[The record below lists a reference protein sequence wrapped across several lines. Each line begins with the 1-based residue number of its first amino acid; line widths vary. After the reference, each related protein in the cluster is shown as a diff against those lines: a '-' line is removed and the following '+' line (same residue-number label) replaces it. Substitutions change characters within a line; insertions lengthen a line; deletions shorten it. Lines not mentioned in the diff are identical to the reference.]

1 MRSASFA
8 VLTHN
13 ETSEIERLLSI
24 LTSRLRE
31 DREIVVIDDFSDP
44 ETRRVLERFSDGDR
58 VRIFQRRLNKH
69 FGNQRNYM
77 ASKCSGRFLFVLDA
91 DQTPAPA
98 VMDNLDDI
106 LEMMEARDVDAC
118 KLPTLNTVDGL
129 TPHDIRKYRVKQ
141 DELGRIDWPNLS
153 TRIIRNRPG
162 MMCVNSVHEKLVGHR
177 RIYDFPADPKFAIGH
192 HKTIERF
199 RAAKDFYRTFP
210 LRRREKLQKSI
221 RKRAEFLRRIAHM
234 ERAQPQILEPSDFA
248 PDWD

>member
-1 MRSASFA
+1 MRSLSFA

-13 ETSEIERLLSI
+13 ETAEIGRLLSI

-31 DREIVVIDDFSDP
+31 DREIVIVDDFSVL

-106 LEMMEARDVDAC
+106 LEMMEARDIDAC
-118 KLPTLNTVDGL
+118 SLPTLTTVDGL
-129 TPHDIRKYRVKQ
+129 TARDIRKYRVKL
-141 DELGRIDWPNLS
+141 DELGRLDWPARS

-162 MMCVNSVHEKLVGHR
+162 MMCVNSVHEKLVGYR
-177 RIYDFPADPKFAIGH
+177 QIYNFPADPKFAIGH
-192 HKTIERF
+192 HKSIESF

-210 LRRREKLQKSI
+210 LRRLEKLQKSI
-221 RKRAEFLRRIAHM
+221 RKRADLLRRIAHM
-234 ERAQPQILEPSDFA
+234 ERAQPLVLQPTDFEPK
-248 PDWD
+248 WD